1 MKRGHNAAENA
12 PDTHKELTAT
22 CQGNGDLTM
31 EGTGDPEEEEV
42 LAQDADMSDSDDD
55 EEADTDNEEADSDD
69 DEETPATPPPP
80 IELPDRK
87 TRGLR
92 LRQVR
97 PHPLTLA
104 HQLPDSGTA
113 VHINVHD

>member
-1 MKRGHNAAENA
+1 MKRGHDAAGNA
-12 PDTHKELTAT
+12 PDAQKELPAT
-22 CQGNGDLTM
+22 CQVNGDLIM

-42 LAQDADMSDSDDD
+42 LAENADMSDSDDD
-55 EEADTDNEEADSDD
+55 DEADTDNETAESDD

-104 HQLPDSGTA
+104 HRLPDRGTA
-113 VHINVHD
+113 ENIDVHA